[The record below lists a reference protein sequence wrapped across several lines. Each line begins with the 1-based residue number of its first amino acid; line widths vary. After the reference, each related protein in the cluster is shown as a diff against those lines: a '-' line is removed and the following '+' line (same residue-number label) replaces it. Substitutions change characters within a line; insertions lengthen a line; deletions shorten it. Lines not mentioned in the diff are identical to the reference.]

1 MHGHLK
7 CFGGFGDAFAR
18 CFRVRRWIK
27 SIQKLSWSR
36 GCCGLSTYY
45 VGQAVGLMNKE
56 KSVKTIVYEFM
67 EDYVEAIERLSN
79 TLK

>member
-1 MHGHLK
+1 MLSRPAMDKIDEKVAVGHEV
-7 CFGGFGDAFAR
+7 AAA
-18 CFRVRRWIK
+18 
-27 SIQKLSWSR
+27 
-36 GCCGLSTYY
+36 LSTYY

-67 EDYVEAIERLSN
+67 EDYAEAVERLSN